1 MLSMSLSKVFRSVV
15 WHWGMRSVFFFSI
28 SMQKRENMG
37 VDEIVNMVSRNCS
50 ESILKMSHF
59 WRGVFI
65 LFVKNNNV
73 STLAI

>member
-1 MLSMSLSKVFRSVV
+1 
-15 WHWGMRSVFFFSI
+15 
-28 SMQKRENMG
+28 MG

-50 ESILKMSHF
+50 DSILKMSHF